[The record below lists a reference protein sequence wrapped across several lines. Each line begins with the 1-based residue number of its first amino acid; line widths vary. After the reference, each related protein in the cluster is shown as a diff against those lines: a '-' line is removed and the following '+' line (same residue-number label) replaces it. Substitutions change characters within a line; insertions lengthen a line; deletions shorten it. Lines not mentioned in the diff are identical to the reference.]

1 MTVYTPY
8 IKYRVYTVYIYM
20 VLANP
25 THLTPW
31 ACSTFHLPTHVS
43 SSHSTGHYAPHIFLY
58 PTSHTTGHTGPYAPL
73 HPRPSF
79 YRTLDT
85 PHPIYHTT
93 GHTRPY
99 ASPHPRLILQDA
111 HRTPPHISHHRARRT
126 ICISPPTSHSTG
138 HSSHPTPHI
147 TPQGTQHH
155 TWQMIFGQ
163 RALAQLA
170 QAVVADSHA
179 RMSQYAPWVSARVKC
194 TGAVMLCVTHTK
206 RRLRGGLETFRLPRS
221 ASASS
226 SLSSARRHVVLLIGA
241 ADLEEGAGKKHTGYA
256 SIEF

>member
-1 MTVYTPY
+1 MHLPTRVSHSTGHSSHPTPH
-8 IKYRVYTVYIYM
+8 I
-20 VLANP
+20 
-25 THLTPW
+25 TPQG
-31 ACSTFHLPTHVS
+31 TQDHMHLPTHVS
-43 SSHSTGHYAPHIFLY
+43 FYRTLIAPH
-58 PTSHTTGHTGPYAPL
+58 PTYHTTGHTGPYAPL